1 MIPPEEQIKRR
12 YNVEQAFHS
21 TRLEGEEP
29 SKESIDLADRWVRGE
44 ITLEEWLNTIKLKH
58 GIEDAEDNN

>member
-1 MIPPEEQIKRR
+1 MISPEEQIKRR

-21 TRLEGEEP
+21 TRLEGGEP

-44 ITLEEWLNTIKLKH
+44 ITLDEWMVEIKRKH
-58 GIEDAEDNN
+58 GIADD